1 MVLTRII
8 VETLKRRVW
17 KQPITPTSLFF
28 FFLRNTVAVQ
38 WVSYAVHE
46 THKPLFSI
54 KFLLKMDSTSFFTH
68 LKIILLQCFQFSTN
82 K

>member
-17 KQPITPTSLFF
+17 KQLITPVSFF

-38 WVSYAVHE
+38 WVPCAVHE

-54 KFLLKMDSTSFFTH
+54 KFLLKMDSMTLFTH
-68 LKIILLQCFQFSTN
+68 LKIILLQYFQFSTN